1 MSIIYSVFKGMKMF
15 YFAYGS
21 NLNQTQMTK
30 RCPGS
35 RPLYFAELEDMK
47 FVINARGVATVVPEK
62 GGNVKGIIW
71 EISKSNEIAL
81 DLYEG
86 VSQNLYKKE
95 VMSCVSN
102 GRAVDALVYVA
113 NEQKLGAPRAN
124 YLETIL
130 DGIEEFSDDKDW
142 FKEVA
147 SWG

>member
-1 MSIIYSVFKGMKMF
+1 
-15 YFAYGS
+15 
-21 NLNQTQMTK
+21 
-30 RCPGS
+30 
-35 RPLYFAELEDMK
+35 
-47 FVINARGVATVVPEK
+47 
-62 GGNVKGIIW
+62 
-71 EISKSNEIAL
+71 
-81 DLYEG
+81 
-86 VSQNLYKKE
+86 
-95 VMSCVSN
+95 MSCVSN